1 MRIPAV
7 IAATAITLT
16 TPAAPE
22 TPLEQLLSDV
32 TETRTTS
39 LEALKEADGEDE
51 VREILTDWRKDLIDA
66 ADDLE
71 ELREDAGE
79 LTDEEEAEFDDAADA
94 LKAERAGV
102 RKLRSELL
110 LNDDT
115 VVLPSALK
123 SLDGIL
129 GTTAFDAFERSENG
143 DARIIYGVPGGKEEA
158 AAEAS
163 EDAGEKASEKAATP
177 KTTVPTTPKTTTPA
191 SESLNLRAER
201 MQETSP
207 SETTTGE
214 TTTENTSETTT
225 TNTSSGTETTTTG
238 TSTES
243 SSSSNA
249 TTTTSSSS
257 STESTTS
264 ASVLQNR
271 TTSATSST
279 TRSTTSSSSTSRTT
293 TSTDNERDDDLAD
306 TGTPMRGL
314 IGLGALALLA
324 GLAFMLPGAGRARR

>member
-39 LEALKEADGEDE
+39 LTALKEADGEDE
-51 VREILTDWRKDLIDA
+51 VREILTDWRKNLIEA

-79 LTDEEEAEFDDAADA
+79 LTDEEEAEFDEAADA

-129 GTTAFDAFERSENG
+129 GTTAFDAFERSDNG

-158 AAEAS
+158 AAS
-163 EDAGEKASEKAATP
+163 EDTTAEKAGEKASEKAAVPATTVSTTP
-177 KTTVPTTPKTTTPA
+177 KTTVTATPKTTAPKTTAPEV
-191 SESLNLRAER
+191 SESLSLRAER
-201 MQETSP
+201 MQDETTT
-207 SETTTGE
+207 SETTEST
-214 TTTENTSETTT
+214 TSETTT
-225 TNTSSGTETTTTG
+225 TNTSSGTCLLY
-238 TSTES
+238 TSD
-243 SSSSNA
+243 A
-249 TTTTSSSS
+249 
-257 STESTTS
+257 
-264 ASVLQNR
+264 A
-271 TTSATSST
+271 
-279 TRSTTSSSSTSRTT
+279 
-293 TSTDNERDDDLAD
+293 DD
-306 TGTPMRGL
+306 
-314 IGLGALALLA
+314 IALV
-324 GLAFMLPGAGRARR
+324 

>member
-39 LEALKEADGEDE
+39 LTALKEADGEDE
-51 VREILTDWRKDLIDA
+51 VREILTDWRKNLIEA

-71 ELREDAGE
+71 ELREDAGD
-79 LTDEEEAEFDDAADA
+79 LTDEEEAEFDEAADA

-123 SLDGIL
+123 GLDGIL

-143 DARIIYGVPGGKEEA
+143 DARIIYGIPGGKEEA
-158 AAEAS
+158 AAS
-163 EDAGEKASEKAATP
+163 EDATAEKAGEKASEKAAVP
-177 KTTVPTTPKTTTPA
+177 ATTVSTTPKTTEPSSKAPKT
-191 SESLNLRAER
+191 SESLSLRAER
-201 MQETSP
+201 MQAVSYTHL
-207 SETTTGE
+207 T
-214 TTTENTSETTT
+214 
-225 TNTSSGTETTTTG
+225 
-238 TSTES
+238 
-243 SSSSNA
+243 
-249 TTTTSSSS
+249 
-257 STESTTS
+257 
-264 ASVLQNR
+264 
-271 TTSATSST
+271 
-279 TRSTTSSSSTSRTT
+279 
-293 TSTDNERDDDLAD
+293 
-306 TGTPMRGL
+306 
-314 IGLGALALLA
+314 
-324 GLAFMLPGAGRARR
+324 LPTKA